1 MIEIEFAAEVAS
13 DHRETLNWMIAAAPA
28 ASAVKHEIR
37 GLIMPTNKVVAD
49 TESKMK
55 KAIEILQDE
64 LKTVRS
70 GRASTGLVE
79 NIKADFYGT
88 RTPIKQMATLATPQM
103 DMIVIKPFDP
113 GSVKEI
119 EKAIKASDLS
129 IAPIVDGK
137 IIRLNV
143 PALSE
148 ERRKQLVQQA
158 RQVGEQTKVTTRNIR
173 RDAIK
178 QLEKDQKDKLI
189 TEDDLEKGK
198 KQIDDIAKKC
208 ADKVDEL
215 IKSKSD
221 EIMLD

>member
-1 MIEIEFAAEVAS
+1 MRTAGRHTYNFEMRS
-13 DHRETLNWMIAAAPA
+13 N
-28 ASAVKHEIR
+28 
-37 GLIMPTNKVVAD
+37 MPTKEIVSD

-55 KAIEILQDE
+55 KAVEILHDE

-88 RTPIKQMATLATPQM
+88 PTPLKQMATLATPQA

-113 GSVKEI
+113 SSVKEI
-119 EKAIKASDLS
+119 EKAIKNSDLS
-129 IAPIVDGK
+129 IAPIIDGK
-137 IIRLNV
+137 IIRLNI

-148 ERRKQLVQQA
+148 ERRRQLVQQA
-158 RQVGEQTKVTTRNIR
+158 KQNGEQSKVIVRNIR

-178 QLEKDQKDKLI
+178 HLEKQQKDKII

-198 KQIDDIAKKC
+198 KQIDDITKQYT
-208 ADKVDEL
+208 DKVDE
-215 IKSKSD
+215 IVQHKSN

>member
-1 MIEIEFAAEVAS
+1 
-13 DHRETLNWMIAAAPA
+13 
-28 ASAVKHEIR
+28 
-37 GLIMPTNKVVAD
+37 MPTKATVSDA
-49 TESKMK
+49 ESKMK
-55 KAIEILQDE
+55 KAVEILQDE

-88 RTPIKQMATLATPQM
+88 PTPLKQMATLATPQM

-113 GSVKEI
+113 GSIKEI
-119 EKAIKASDLS
+119 EKAIKSSDLS

-137 IIRLNV
+137 VIRLNI

-148 ERRKQLVQQA
+148 ERRKQLVHQA
-158 RQVGEQTKVTTRNIR
+158 KQTGEQTKVSIRNIR
-173 RDAIK
+173 RDANK
-178 QLEKDQKDKLI
+178 HLEKQQKDKLI
-189 TEDDLEKGK
+189 TEDDLDKAK
-198 KQIDDIAKKC
+198 KQVDDITKQYI
-208 ADKVDEL
+208 DKVDEL